1 MLSPRTVDYLETI
14 YLLSLQHDTV
24 GVTQVAA
31 SRSVTIPTAR
41 AAVGRLKDE
50 GCVRQER
57 YGKILLTDKGLE
69 RARTVYRSHTVLFRF
84 LHEILG
90 VEPDR
95 ADDEACRLEHG
106 LSQDTLARLVRFL
119 NDGARGEQAET
130 GGAKTGDPETG
141 GE

>member
-14 YLLSLQHDTV
+14 YLLSLENDTV

-31 SRSVTIPTAR
+31 GRSVTIPTAR

-50 GCVRQER
+50 GYVRQER
-57 YGKILLTDKGLE
+57 YGKIVLTDKGRE

-84 LHEILG
+84 LHEVLG
-90 VEPDR
+90 VAPDC

-106 LSQDTLARLVRFL
+106 LSQDTLAKLIRFL
-119 NDGARGEQAET
+119 NDGAGSTAAGEQGT
-130 GGAKTGDPETG
+130 GGK
-141 GE
+141 

>member
-1 MLSPRTVDYLETI
+1 MLSPRTIDYLETI
-14 YLLSLQHDTV
+14 YLLSLENDTV

-41 AAVGRLKDE
+41 VAVARLKDE
-50 GCVRQER
+50 GCTVR
-57 YGKILLTDKGLE
+57 
-69 RARTVYRSHTVLFRF
+69 FRC

-90 VEPDR
+90 VETDR

-106 LSQDTLARLVRFL
+106 LSQDTLARLIRFL
-119 NDGARGEQAET
+119 NDGAGGNRAKAGGAET
-130 GGAKTGDPETG
+130 GDPGTG

>member
-14 YLLSLQHDTV
+14 YLLSLENDTV

-41 AAVGRLKDE
+41 VAVARLKDE

-57 YGKILLTDKGLE
+57 YGKILLTDKGRE

-90 VEPDR
+90 VETDR

-106 LSQDTLARLVRFL
+106 LSQDTLARLIRFL
-119 NDGARGEQAET
+119 NDGAGGNRAKAGGAET
-130 GGAKTGDPETG
+130 GDPGTG